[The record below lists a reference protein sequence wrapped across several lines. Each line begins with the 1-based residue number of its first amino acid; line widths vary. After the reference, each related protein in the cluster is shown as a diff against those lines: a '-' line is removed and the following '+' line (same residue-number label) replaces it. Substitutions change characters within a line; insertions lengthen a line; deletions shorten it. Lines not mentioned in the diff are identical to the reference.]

1 MIFISLIKKVK
12 SSRVEKAWTALSSYI
27 RSAKTVLLF
36 WHASLWQRYY
46 RSRNWVWARKQR
58 YGSVATVLILVL
70 MLVASG
76 LTAPQLQSG
85 LDAYFS
91 DQVRFTAF
99 QSLLST
105 LGGAMVGATA
115 IAFSLI
121 MFAMQVNVERM
132 PHGMFRKFSAD
143 IKLLGSFVITFLL
156 AVSIS
161 VLSLIPDKSWVAI
174 STLIA
179 IWALLLSLGLFI
191 FAYRRALNLISPTK
205 QLSIIVADVRRNFRV
220 WERAARRSAPL
231 FNKQGVAPGEDERE
245 RQGPDVERL
254 TYYQLFPGWT
264 AAAQQGISHCIS
276 FARRYAEHGDHEI
289 AGLALNA
296 LVSINSEYV
305 KAKGK
310 TFFADNYLFDNPL
323 TSDGFI
329 NNTLE
334 HLRQNVQ
341 IGVSRGDEQQIEQS
355 FRALAQLC
363 HVYMGI
369 DYATENAIKSHAHLA
384 AEYLSGA
391 IETVG
396 PHNMPDVLMEGVRL
410 LGEVAQLIV
419 AKKDSVHVAT
429 ISEKLSL
436 LACTG
441 AVNEKYRPVTQVA
454 VMQLAKLT
462 LALIRSDS
470 FDIRFAARKIR
481 NDVKFVAEMYLKI
494 PDTPLSSVHSS
505 SLAPYY
511 SGTSDQTLTAWL
523 TDLTNAI
530 SKAEADDINA
540 RRVIDHIK
548 QWSDQMYQTEKELLL
563 LAIEKRS
570 HFTFDIMH
578 WVVHITKLLLAVSNA
593 DACDEHNSESLRKNA
608 LWLISVL
615 SWVADEKDAIIF
627 AENHGM
633 TENLFETAADA
644 RQRGCDDVALK
655 IRDLLLDWT
664 FKAGKYETG
673 WAILERAC
681 YGLACLHI
689 IFEIDDE
696 VLLGAIE
703 KRVTKEDAINTE
715 LRFRAS
721 KEIRDKAENYQPDRY
736 AFMAIESAMAQVD
749 QKRLRTLLVGIADRL
764 APEKGIQQEGKNQE

>member
-1 MIFISLIKKVK
+1 MFISLIKKIK
-12 SSRVEKAWTALSSYI
+12 NSRVEKALTALSSYT
-27 RSAKTVLLF
+27 RRAKTVLLF
-36 WHASLWQRYY
+36 WQASLWQRYY
-46 RSRNWVWARKQR
+46 RSRNWVWSKKQR
-58 YGSVATVLILVL
+58 YGAAATVLMLVL

-76 LTAPQLQSG
+76 LIAPQLQSG
-85 LDAYFS
+85 LDDYFS
-91 DQVRFTAF
+91 DPDRFTAF
-99 QSLLST
+99 RSVLST

-121 MFAMQVNVERM
+121 MFAMQVNVERL

-156 AVSIS
+156 AVTI
-161 VLSLIPDKSWVAI
+161 VALSLIPDKSWVAI
-174 STLIA
+174 STIIA
-179 IWALLLSLGLFI
+179 VWALLLSLGLFI

-205 QLSIIVADVRRNFRV
+205 QLSIIVADVRRNFRA
-220 WERAARRSAPL
+220 WERAAHRAAPL
-231 FNKQGVAPGEDERE
+231 FKKQGVAPGEDERA
-245 RQGPDVERL
+245 RQGIDIEKL
-254 TYYQLFPGWT
+254 SYFQLFPGWT
-264 AAAQQGISHCIS
+264 ARAQQGISHCIS

-289 AGLALNA
+289 SGLALNA
-296 LVSINSEYV
+296 VVSINAEYV

-341 IGVSRGDEQQIEQS
+341 IGVSRADEQQIEQS

-363 HVYMGI
+363 HVYMDI

-391 IETVG
+391 IETVI
-396 PHNMPDVLMEGVRL
+396 PHNMPDVLMEGGRL

-419 AKKDSVHVAT
+419 AKKDSVHVTT
-429 ISEKLSL
+429 ISEKLAL

-441 AVNEKYRPVTQVA
+441 AANEKYHPVTQVA
-454 VMQLAKLT
+454 VTQLAKLT

-470 FDIRFAARKIR
+470 LDIKFASRKIR
-481 NDVKFVAEMYLKI
+481 NDVKFVAEIYLKI
-494 PDTPLSSVHSS
+494 PDTPLSSVHSF

-523 TDLTNAI
+523 TGLTNAI
-530 SKAEADDINA
+530 SNA
-540 RRVIDHIK
+540 REDDVNAQRVINHIK

-570 HFTFDIMH
+570 LFTFDIMH

-593 DACDEHNSESLRKNA
+593 DACNEHNRELLRKSA

-615 SWVADEKDAIIF
+615 SWVPDEKDAVRF
-627 AENHGM
+627 VENYEM
-633 TENLFETAADA
+633 TENLFEVAIDE

-655 IRDLLLDWT
+655 IRDLLLNWA
-664 FKAGKYETG
+664 FKAGKYEIG
-673 WAILERAC
+673 WGILERAC
-681 YGLACLHI
+681 YGLACLNI
-689 IFEIDDE
+689 LFKLNDEI
-696 VLLGAIE
+696 LLRAIE
-703 KRVTKEDAINTE
+703 QRVAKEGASNAK
-715 LRFRAS
+715 LRFRVAN
-721 KEIRDKAENYQPDRY
+721 EIRDKAANYPPDRY
-736 AFMAIESAMAQVD
+736 ELTAIESAMAQVD
-749 QKRLRTLLVGIADRL
+749 QNRLRTLLIGIADRL
-764 APEKGIQQEGKNQE
+764 SPEKDVHQAGENQE